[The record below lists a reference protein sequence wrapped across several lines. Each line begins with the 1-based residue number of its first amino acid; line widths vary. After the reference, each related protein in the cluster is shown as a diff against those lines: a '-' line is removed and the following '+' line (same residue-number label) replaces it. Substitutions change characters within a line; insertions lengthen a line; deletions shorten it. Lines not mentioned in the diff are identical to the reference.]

1 MDANTPTTANIGDR
15 FRVLQEEA
23 ATNAKGRILA
33 KFRPEFD
40 YRVTPQNIGLV
51 NQLIAKGKAVK
62 GGHSNLEAVTGTNQ
76 LQSEPATV
84 KGFINVK
91 PKAEG

>member
-1 MDANTPTTANIGDR
+1 MDTSTAVNIGDR
-15 FRVLQEEA
+15 FRVIQEET

-62 GGHSNLEAVTGTNQ
+62 GSHSRIDVPVSSNQ